1 MAHIF
6 YKPVT
11 VQVIS
16 TDEHGEMW
24 QRLVRIK
31 GFTMHEDAEWTA
43 DQVKAEI
50 DKLVAPKSYAY
61 EGINSLTRARE
72 NPRSVHEE
80 RNPVIMSLYWPEWP
94 RSFGVTLDLEEV
106 ESSVP
111 VVMISDGP
119 V

>member
-11 VQVIS
+11 VQVFC
-16 TDEHGEMW
+16 TNEEGEMW
-24 QRLVRIK
+24 QRLLRIK
-31 GFTMHEDAEWTA
+31 GFTMHDDAKWTA

-50 DKLVAPKSYAY
+50 DKLVAPKAVHEAY
-61 EGINSLTRARE
+61 VHEEENPVINSLHWSE
-72 NPRSVHEE
+72 NPRF
-80 RNPVIMSLYWPEWP
+80 
-94 RSFGVTLDLEEV
+94 FGVTLDVEEV